1 MNLIIGRKPVLE
13 ALNSGEKIDQVYIL
27 YGQQGAII
35 NSIIV
40 AAKKRGVKVNQVP
53 IKKFSNIASNPN
65 AQGVAAV
72 KSFQKFYTLEELL
85 SSAKQKQ
92 KSQKESGVI
101 LNESSSEKSKNS
113 ETERI
118 SPPINRSRNDD
129 AVFPLILI
137 LDSIQDTHNVGAILR
152 SAECSG
158 VDGIIITKHNSAPIN
173 ETVFKTSAGAVEH
186 VKICPV
192 NNLAQSIKELKEK
205 GYWIIGSSLEN
216 SKPYTEVDY
225 KIPIALIVG
234 NEEKGIRK
242 LTADNC
248 DILVRIPMKGKI
260 QSLNVSVAAGI
271 LLFEILRQRS
281 S

>member
-13 ALNSGEKIDQVYIL
+13 AINSGEKIDQVYIL

-40 AAKKRGVKVNQVP
+40 ASKKRGVKVNQVSSD
-53 IKKFSNIASNPN
+53 KFKQITKDKI

-72 KSFQKFYTLEELL
+72 KSFQKFYTLQE
-85 SSAKQKQ
+85 
-92 KSQKESGVI
+92 I
-101 LNESSSEKSKNS
+101 I
-113 ETERI
+113 T
-118 SPPINRSRNDD
+118 D
-129 AVFPLILI
+129 ARDTFPLILI

-158 VDGIIITKHNSAPIN
+158 VDGVIITKHNSAPIN

-192 NNLAQSIKELKEK
+192 NNLAQSIKELKEN

-216 SKPYTEVDY
+216 SKPYTEVDF
-225 KIPIALIVG
+225 KIPVALIVG

-248 DILVRIPMKGKI
+248 DTLVRIPMKGKI

-281 S
+281 N